1 MKHLKG
7 VNRNQIKK
15 IEHPYLILCE
25 GLDEKLFLI
34 YYLEYLIKN
43 NIISDDLFCVYDCG
57 GNEAMR
63 KNISK
68 IQQLDG
74 YNNVKGLYIIRD
86 AESDVNAA
94 IDSVKHII
102 RNILQGSPVNPGMIT
117 FESEGRKVIYSLLP
131 GPDENG
137 VWQNGTLEDLC
148 WSITGKLPSG
158 ETYTED
164 SEMLGSIK
172 ELVYSHHKSVTTI
185 RGIDFKR
192 VHKNLLH
199 LLMASTDTFVGLKPG
214 EAAKAGAFDFSHHN
228 LNFIRD
234 ALLALLK
241 ENK

>member
-57 GNEAMR
+57 GNE
-63 KNISK
+63 
-68 IQQLDG
+68 
-74 YNNVKGLYIIRD
+74 
-86 AESDVNAA
+86 
-94 IDSVKHII
+94 
-102 RNILQGSPVNPGMIT
+102 
-117 FESEGRKVIYSLLP
+117 
-131 GPDENG
+131 
-137 VWQNGTLEDLC
+137 
-148 WSITGKLPSG
+148 
-158 ETYTED
+158 
-164 SEMLGSIK
+164 EMLGSIK